1 MRRYFA
7 PLAVLLVPV
16 AAIAANPNAD
26 KPIIG
31 PPPPWVRP
39 NELPADTGKPDESAV
54 RLLLSDQQRLLLPNG
69 NETYTETAL
78 RVQTA
83 QGLSALGTLTLA
95 WKPDLGTLTVHKLR
109 IIRDGKVID
118 LLAGGPGFTV
128 VRRENNL
135 EYAMLDGI
143 LTAVIQ
149 PEGLQVGDILDMAT
163 TTKTSDPTL
172 GGNSEGLILLGPAA
186 RAAHYRARLI
196 WPDKLPIRWRQGEGM
211 PPVRLHKADGQTE
224 LSLAMD
230 DVQPEIVPKSAPPRF
245 SLTRRLEATSLKSWN
260 DLSALFAP
268 LYAKAATLKPDS
280 PIKAEI
286 SRIAGASPDPVRRA
300 EAALALTQ
308 DRLRYVFL
316 GMNDGNL
323 VPADADTTWQRRFA
337 DCKGKT
343 AFLLALLHGLGIEAV
358 PAIVSTAL
366 GDGMDAWMPQLGLF
380 NHVIVRATIDGKVYW
395 LDGTRTGDVRLADI
409 RVPDFGFAL
418 PLRTPG
424 VALERLDVPVPVKPL
439 DEYWLKVDMRAGVTR
454 PFPFHVEEVSR
465 GDGALAT
472 HLRLDN
478 MTPDVRQQSLRDYFA
493 GQYPDVEIKTSSA
506 SWDPAT
512 REERLVM
519 DGLEKHD
526 WRWSYEA
533 DHAGI
538 GWKADFERAVG
549 PHRDAPFQVDY
560 PSYTVAHETILLPNN
575 GRGMVNQVS
584 NVDRTV
590 GGVEYRRTAKM
601 EGEVFTIETSSRAV
615 AREYPAKD
623 ASAAQAALR
632 ELAAQ
637 QPLLALNADYRPTPQ
652 EIEASIA
659 DPKSSYDYFAR
670 AQDRLHKRDLAG
682 ALADAEQS
690 VALSPDNAGAYL
702 LRGSVRDMMGKPLD
716 ALPDMQKAVAIAPAW
731 QPGHVTLA
739 NLLMNLGRNDEALA
753 EAERAVLLDVK
764 DHHALAMR
772 GEIQRRLRHYDQ
784 ALADTALALAKS
796 PEKPLL
802 LPIYQTRINAYLGL
816 NKSDKAIAEA
826 QALVAADPGGDQAHV
841 LAGATYARF
850 GRRGEAMAEF
860 ARAIAIKPSTEAYLT
875 RANNRAPA
883 DIAGKR
889 ADIAAALTLDPK
901 MTEAKLLLLN
911 VEYKAGNPTG
921 VIAGAEAI
929 LRNNPTDATA
939 LMYRGLAYAATK
951 HAAEAVRDFDAA
963 RKSVATDAPTLN
975 NMCWAKAKLNVALDA
990 ALADC
995 DAAVKLWPK
1004 ESNMADSRAFVLF
1017 RMGRFADALV
1027 GYDQALQLSP
1037 DKAASLYMRGIVKH
1051 RLGKAAEGDA
1061 DIAAARAIDSNV
1073 DREFTDAGVTT

>member
-31 PPPPWVRP
+31 PPPAWVRP
-39 NELPADTGKPDESAV
+39 VELPADTGKPDESAV
-54 RLLLSDQQRLLLPNG
+54 RLLLSDQQMLLLPNG
-69 NETYTETAL
+69 SETYTETAL
-78 RVQTA
+78 RVQTS

-109 IIRDGKVID
+109 ILRDGKSID

-196 WPDKLPIRWRQGEGM
+196 WPDNLPIRWRQSEDM
-211 PPVRLHKADGQTE
+211 PPARVRKADGRTE
-224 LSLAMD
+224 LGLAMD
-230 DVQPEIVPKSAPPRF
+230 DVQPQIVPKDAPPRF
-245 SLTRRLEATSLKSWN
+245 AMTRRIEATSLKSWN

-286 SRIAGASPDPVRRA
+286 ARLAAASPDPVHRA

-366 GDGMDAWMPQLGLF
+366 GDGMDSWMPQLGLF

-395 LDGTRTGDVRLADI
+395 LDGTRTGDVHLADI

-424 VALERLDVPVPVKPL
+424 VALERLDVPVPTKPL
-439 DEYWLKVDMRAGVTR
+439 DEYWLKVDMRAGVMR

-478 MTPDVRQQSLRDYFA
+478 MTPNVRQQSLRDYFA
-493 GQYPDVEIKTSSA
+493 GQYPDVEIKTYSA

-519 DGLEKHD
+519 DGLETHD
-526 WRWSYEA
+526 WRWAYEA
-533 DHAGI
+533 DHADI
-538 GWKADFERAVG
+538 GWKADFERAAG

-590 GGVEYRRTAKM
+590 AGVEYRRMAKM
-601 EGEVFTIETSSRAV
+601 DGEVFTIETSSRAV

-623 ASAAQAALR
+623 APAAQAALR

-637 QPLLALNADYRPTPQ
+637 QPLLSFDGNYEPTPQ

-659 DPKSSYDYFAR
+659 DPKSGYDYFRR
-670 AQDRLHKRDLAG
+670 AQDRLHKHDLTG

-690 VALSPDNAGAYL
+690 IALSPNNPGPYL
-702 LRGSVRDMMGKPLD
+702 LRGSVRGMMGKPLD
-716 ALPDMQKAVAIAPAW
+716 ALPDVQKGVAIAPAW
-731 QPGHVTLA
+731 QPGHVALA
-739 NLLMNLGRNDEALA
+739 NLLMTLGRNDEALA
-753 EAERAVLLDVK
+753 EAERAVVLDTK
-764 DHHALAMR
+764 DYNALALR
-772 GEIQRRLRHYDQ
+772 GEIHRRMRQFDK
-784 ALADTALALAKS
+784 ALADTAAALKIKPDAENVYEMRTNIYVAQGQ
-796 PEKPLL
+796 PE
-802 LPIYQTRINAYLGL
+802 
-816 NKSDKAIAEA
+816 KAIAEA
-826 QALVAADPGGDQAHV
+826 RASVAAAPKSELPHIF
-841 LAGATYARF
+841 LAAVY
-850 GRRGEAMAEF
+850 GRYGRTKEAMEEF
-860 ARAIAIKPSTEAYLT
+860 DRSIAIKPTPQAYLT
-875 RANNRAPA
+875 RANARPDS
-883 DIAGKR
+883 DIAGQR
-889 ADIAAALTLDPK
+889 ADIAAAAKLDPTLPEIDDMSLRLDLK
-901 MTEAKLLLLN
+901 HGDHAAVISRVTAILAKKPGRGELL
-911 VEYKAGNPTG
+911 VTRG
-921 VIAGAEAI
+921 IAYLRSGRKAEA
-929 LRNNPTDATA
+929 D
-939 LMYRGLAYAATK
+939 K
-951 HAAEAVRDFDAA
+951 DFTAA
-963 RKSVATDAPTLN
+963 RTMAGEDTSALNSSCWRKATY
-975 NMCWAKAKLNVALDA
+975 NVALA
-990 ALADC
+990 SALADC
-995 DAAVKLWPK
+995 DAALKLQPDLP
-1004 ESNMADSRAFVLF
+1004 AVLDSRGFVLL
-1017 RMGRFADALV
+1017 RLGRYSESIESYDRAL
-1027 GYDQALQLSP
+1027 ALRPGGSE
-1037 DKAASLYMRGIVKH
+1037 SLYGRGLAKKH
-1051 RLGKAAEGDA
+1051 LGKTAEAEA
-1061 DIAAARAIDSNV
+1061 DIAAAKAADQGV
-1073 DREFTDAGVTT
+1073 EKEFAGFGVTG